1 MKMTRTLMLS
11 RLAAF
16 SEDGAPHWAL
26 DRVRLSVGPS
36 DDARRL
42 TWRAIPSPGPTS
54 TLALGLAYDAP
65 VRRPYKLP
73 STLQWK
79 VPTGACFAIE
89 LSDGTRPARDRFPRV
104 SMIGHCN
111 PLRYLASE
119 GRTKK
124 IHKKGNF
131 IVPGTADPAHVR
143 AECVRLVIDAADELR
158 DTYREA
164 ARRAFGVS
172 LDPGDIVVRLDL
184 IEVAWDVHCSLATYA
199 PIALRPAWEC
209 HFRKTDLHDGTW
221 IDGGD
226 HLGERFKLYRKVLP
240 HVLRAEYVLE
250 KARLRR
256 LAKAERVLTNA
267 PALTALVD
275 RLSEPAFA
283 RFLHVQAEARND
295 AMPRLADLVALFVP
309 AHLRDVGGDVF
320 ERLYAT
326 GRFENTGGSSRH
338 RAYLRQLVDSGVVE
352 HRGRGL
358 YVATSRCAVGL
369 RHLFALERARGRV
382 A

>member
-1 MKMTRTLMLS
+1 MTMTRALMLR
-11 RLAAF
+11 RLVAF
-16 SEDGAPHWAL
+16 SEGGAPHWAL

-42 TWRAIPSPGPTS
+42 RWRAVPAPGPTS
-54 TLALGLAYDAP
+54 TLQLGLAYDAP

-73 STLQWK
+73 HTLQWN
-79 VPTGACFAIE
+79 VPTGACFAIA
-89 LSDGTRPARDRFPRV
+89 LSDGTRPAKGRFPRV
-104 SMIGHCN
+104 SMIAHCN

-131 IVPGTADPAHVR
+131 IVPGTADPAQVR
-143 AECVRLVIDAADELR
+143 AECVRLVIDAADDLR
-158 DTYREA
+158 ETYREA

-172 LDPGDIVVRLDL
+172 LGPGDIVVRLDL

-199 PIALRPAWEC
+199 PIALRPAWES
-209 HFRKTDLHDGTW
+209 HFRKTDLHDGRW
-221 IDGGD
+221 VDGGD
-226 HLGERFKLYRKVLP
+226 RRSERFKLYRKVLP
-240 HVLRAEYVLE
+240 HVLRAEYVVE

-256 LAKAERVLTNA
+256 LAKAERVLSDA

-275 RLSEPAFA
+275 RLAGPAFG
-283 RFLHVQAEARND
+283 RFLHVQADACND
-295 AMPRLADLVALFVP
+295 TMPRLADVVRAFLP
-309 AHLRDVGGDVF
+309 PHGRDVGGEVF
-320 ERLYAT
+320 ECLYAT

-338 RAYLRQLVDSGVVE
+338 RAYLRQLVESGVVE

-358 YVATSRCAVGL
+358 YVATSRCAVWL
-369 RHLFALERARGRV
+369 RHMFVLERARGRV
-382 A
+382 V